1 MLIIFWSNHNL
12 PVGGWTHIC
21 QFPNDFFV
29 KSDILILQAFK
40 LFRSLPH
47 TQGVHFPYY
56 LWRACWLGAK
66 GEVGSQPCK
75 DVFSVPCSFPTAGG
89 AAVVFIIVQGSDQG
103 SQKGNQAGR
112 GCGRQLS
119 DLFGHATLV
128 PSAPSAQTILLH
140 RISSC
145 WMPSIQSCIRAE
157 RKGH

>member
-1 MLIIFWSNHNL
+1 MSVSKRFLCEVRHLYSAGVQTFQISATYPGSPLSLSLKSLLVRCRSSN
-12 PVGGWTHIC
+12 
-21 QFPNDFFV
+21 
-29 KSDILILQAFK
+29 
-40 LFRSLPH
+40 R
-47 TQGVHFPYY
+47 
-56 LWRACWLGAK
+56 
-66 GEVGSQPCK
+66 EVGSQPCK
-75 DVFSVPCSFPTAGG
+75 VVFSEPRSFPTAGG
-89 AAVVFIIVQGSDQG
+89 AAVVFITVQGSEQP

-128 PSAPSAQTILLH
+128 PSAPSAQTILLY